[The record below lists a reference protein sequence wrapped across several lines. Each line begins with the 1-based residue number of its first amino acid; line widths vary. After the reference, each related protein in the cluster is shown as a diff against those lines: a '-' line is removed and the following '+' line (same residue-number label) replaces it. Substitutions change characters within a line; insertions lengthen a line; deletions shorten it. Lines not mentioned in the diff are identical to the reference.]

1 MQMKGN
7 TYGTCFS
14 AATCEVVKVLNLGQV
29 NQAEIKRKDMQAV
42 VVLLYH

>member
-14 AATCEVVKVLNLGQV
+14 AATWEVVKVLNLGQV
-29 NQAEIKRKDMQAV
+29 NQAEMQRKDT
-42 VVLLYH
+42 